1 MPFQIIRNDIT
12 KVKAD
17 VIVNTANPEPVI
29 GRGTDSAIY
38 HAAGET
44 ELLAERRR
52 IGEIA
57 PGHAAVTP
65 AFGLPARHIIHTVGP
80 AWVDGRHG
88 EREIL
93 HSCYRN
99 SLELA
104 AELSAASIAFPLIA
118 TGVYGFPRDEAL
130 NIALSEIGR
139 FLLTHEMEVIL
150 VVFDR
155 RAFELSETLVGEIE
169 AFIDDHGVRAAREE
183 EYGDADAWERP
194 RAFRR
199 RPEREELQTELAA
212 FPDLS
217 SPEASGDLLPDAVA
231 LPGAAAPAL
240 LPDMEEKTLDEVLR
254 GAGQSFQ
261 QRLFELIDESGM
273 DDVSVYKK
281 ANIDRK
287 VFSRI
292 RCKPDYRPT
301 KKTAVAFA
309 IALRLDMPTMQDLLS
324 RAELALSPSSRFDL
338 IITYFV
344 THGNYDIYEI
354 NAALFKYGQP
364 ILGE

>member
-80 AWVDGRHG
+80 AWLDGRHG

-155 RAFELSETLVGEIE
+155 RTFELSETLVGEIE
-169 AFIDDHGVRAAREE
+169 AFIDDHGVWAAREE

-231 LPGAAAPAL
+231 LPGAAAPAP

-254 GAGQSFQ
+254 DLSWIRQKDIVLLHGGLDSLPEEDLETYAEILFSAAEHWMGKRKH
-261 QRLFELIDESGM
+261 RLFFIVPEKMKASFPSGG
-273 DDVSVYKK
+273 
-281 ANIDRK
+281 A
-287 VFSRI
+287 
-292 RCKPDYRPT
+292 
-301 KKTAVAFA
+301 
-309 IALRLDMPTMQDLLS
+309 
-324 RAELALSPSSRFDL
+324 
-338 IITYFV
+338 
-344 THGNYDIYEI
+344 
-354 NAALFKYGQP
+354 
-364 ILGE
+364 